1 MLSDNNSTSH
11 SIQENII
18 IRRQLTEALLAQK
31 VKINEYLNLLKKEED
46 SITLGE
52 FDRLDTQIQTE
63 QTIMGGIFALQKV
76 IEPLENLYEKA
87 FPESEPS
94 ILDLKANIRHL
105 KENVASSNK
114 KNRNLLR
121 ERMDRL
127 REEIASVRKN
137 LSKTSVQRS
146 SGPPALIDIST

>member
-52 FDRLDTQIQTE
+52 FDRLDTQIQME
-63 QTIMGGIFALQKV
+63 QAIMGGIFALQKV
-76 IEPLENLYEKA
+76 IGPLEDLYEKA

-94 ILDLKANIRHL
+94 IISLQVNIRHL
-105 KENVASSNK
+105 KESVSSSNE

-121 ERMDRL
+121 ERMDSL
-127 REEIASVRKN
+127 REEINSVRKN
-137 LSKTSVQRS
+137 LNKTSAQRS
-146 SGPPALIDIST
+146 SGSPALVDIST